1 MNSIYSMVYRYGHH
15 ISDNS
20 YWICHDPDIIKAIFE
35 RLRNYSGKPDTVSI
49 ILISIV
55 YF

>member
-1 MNSIYSMVYRYGHH
+1 MEYRYGRH

-49 ILISIV
+49 SIFILKDIFFI
-55 YF
+55 